1 MAVYT
6 RKDLLDAVVSAL
18 SPMLVSGGGSARSVY
33 VSDFIKPEDILAKSP
48 ALPAVAV
55 AFLSSLCRP
64 GPYQAYAERINFSI
78 VAIARRDISPAPLDL
93 LEDVRPLLIGK
104 GLGVGTYPPR
114 LESESPAMVR
124 DDFAYASANYYL
136 VRYVSLES

>member
-1 MAVYT
+1 MAIYT

-18 SPMLVSGGGSARSVY
+18 SPMLISDGGSARSVY
-33 VSDFIKPEDILAKSP
+33 VSDFIKPENILAISP

-55 AFLSSLCRP
+55 VFLSSSCRP
-64 GPYQAYAERINFSI
+64 GPYQAYAERINFGI
-78 VAIARRDISPAPLDL
+78 VAITRHDISPAPLDL
-93 LEDVRPLLIGK
+93 LEDARPLLIGK
-104 GLGVGTYPPR
+104 DMGVGTYPPR
-114 LESESPAMVR
+114 LESESPVSVR